1 MFAYTISEQRN
12 SKMAENT
19 EQLKQAVQVVAQVAD
34 RALVDGP
41 VGRQRDQAVQILA
54 QHVGLTTEPQNNPP
68 IEMPN
73 VEASTP
79 EVESN

>member
-1 MFAYTISEQRN
+1 
-12 SKMAENT
+12 MAENN
-19 EQLKQAVQVVAQVAD
+19 EQLKQAVQIVAQVSD

-68 IEMPN
+68 IEMPQQ
-73 VEASTP
+73 EAEPTSVDNT
-79 EVESN
+79 